1 VSFAARQHLPAAA
14 ASGLVNPFTL
24 PAVFPQG
31 NAPTVTSTVTVNA
44 DGTISNDGTVIGNW
58 YSPTTSGIGSGYRVR
73 FTAVGDTF
81 TGLTANTF
89 YALSSARTVTYSAP
103 PNYSGSSVLTIQI
116 ATSGSDTI
124 VASGTLNLT
133 ITNFAE

>member
-1 VSFAARQHLPAAA
+1 MSFAARPHQAAAA

-31 NAPTVTSTVTVNA
+31 NAPTVTSTVTVNG
-44 DGTISNDGTVIGNW
+44 DGTISNDGTVIGSW

-73 FTAVGDTF
+73 FTAVGDAF

-116 ATSGSDTI
+116 ATSGSDTV
-124 VASGTLNLT
+124 VASGALNLT
-133 ITNFAE
+133 ITNTYE